1 MAARPW
7 RGAVVCMAAACAG
20 ACSPARNSP
29 GTATLH
35 RFREVVMGVEMQVVV
50 DDDSRERAA
59 RAARDAFDAA
69 RGVDEALSDWTASSG
84 LRTTLDAAHAAPPG
98 TPVPASAIL
107 VDATRRAGE
116 MSRLTDGAFDCTAAP
131 VVALWRQ
138 ARASGAPPSADA
150 LAEALGRIG
159 YRHVRADPG
168 AGTLQFDRPG
178 MTLDFGGIGK
188 GIASSAALA
197 AARRAGCDRTLVAVS
212 GDVAA
217 GAPPRGRDGWQV
229 AIESGLGS
237 LEPCVVWLRESALS
251 TSGDAEQ
258 VLVHGGQR
266 HSHIVDPRTGRAV
279 NHSIAPTVWSTDP
292 AVADAAATS
301 LSVLGVREMDAL
313 CERIRASGV
322 QVEMRVAYRETP
334 DGPVLVRAT
343 RAFPACMDSVDRG
356 REPSAPEQPPEST
369 PPDPASAGR

>member
-1 MAARPW
+1 MCA
-7 RGAVVCMAAACAG
+7 AAACAG
-20 ACSPARNSP
+20 ACSPAPDTP

-59 RAARDAFDAA
+59 SAARDAFDAA
-69 RGVDEALSDWTASSG
+69 RSVDEALSDWTASSG
-84 LRTTLDAAHAAPPG
+84 LRTTLDAARAAPPG
-98 TPVPASAIL
+98 TPVPASATL
-107 VDATRRAGE
+107 VDATLRAGE

-150 LAEALGRIG
+150 VSEALGRIG
-159 YRHVRADPG
+159 YRHVRANPNT
-168 AGTLQFDRPG
+168 ATLQFDRPG

-212 GDVAA
+212 GDIAA

-313 CERIRASGV
+313 CERLRASGV
-322 QVEMRVAYRETP
+322 KVEMRVAYRETP

-343 RAFPACMDSVDRG
+343 LGFPACMGSMERAV
-356 REPSAPEQPPEST
+356 EPSSATQPPAVT
-369 PPDPASAGR
+369 PPEPASAGP

>member
-1 MAARPW
+1 MVTLPPIAPGMVINDRYEIKQSLGKGGMGEVFLAHDRTALQAVALKIVREESRASEEDKEALRKELLLARSVSHPN
-7 RGAVVCMAAACAG
+7 VCRVHDLVPSAYGPIIVMEHIVG
-20 ACSPARNSP
+20 Q
-29 GTATLH
+29 TLH
-35 RFREVVMGVEMQVVV
+35 THIRRKKAQGGYTPDEFRRLAQDICSGVAAIHQQGLVHGDLKPGNVMV
-50 DDDSRERAA
+50 
-59 RAARDAFDAA
+59 
-69 RGVDEALSDWTASSG
+69 TASH
-84 LRTTLDAAHAAPPG
+84 D
-98 TPVPASAIL
+98 
-107 VDATRRAGE
+107 
-116 MSRLTDGAFDCTAAP
+116 
-131 VVALWRQ
+131 
-138 ARASGAPPSADA
+138 
-150 LAEALGRIG
+150 
-159 YRHVRADPG
+159 
-168 AGTLQFDRPG
+168 
-178 MTLDFGGIGK
+178 GGIGK

-343 RAFPACMDSVDRG
+343 RGFPACMDSVDRG

-369 PPDPASAGR
+369 PPAPASAGR